1 MKKIPLEIVALSHS
15 VTQTHS
21 FAVILGELGGTR
33 RLPIVI
39 GGYEA
44 QAIAVALDNMKPSR
58 PLTHDLMKNVCDA
71 FHLELDHIFIS
82 RLSEGIFYSTLVFTD
97 TDDTIEID
105 SRTSDAIAMAVRF
118 ECPIFVAET
127 ILNEAGVETNK
138 DDLDLPIEQDEESLI
153 EKTIE
158 ELTGGGRPSSPS
170 AGSNFSNLSDADL
183 ETEMQ
188 IALQNEDYE
197 RAARLRDELNKR
209 K

>member
-21 FAVILGELGGTR
+21 FAVILGEIDGTR

-58 PLTHDLMKNVCDA
+58 PLTHDLLKHICDA
-71 FHLELDHIFIS
+71 FKLELDHIHIS
-82 RLSEGIFYSTLVFTD
+82 QLKEGIFFSKLVFING
-97 TDDTIEID
+97 DDTLEID

-118 ECPIFVAET
+118 ECPIFVAQS
-127 ILNEAGVETNK
+127 ILDEAGV
-138 DDLDLPIEQDEESLI
+138 DGEQDALLDSHQSEEELI

-158 ELTGGGRPSSPS
+158 ELTSMPLNNPPAGAADYSSLS
-170 AGSNFSNLSDADL
+170 ADEL
-183 ETEMQ
+183 EEEMQ
-188 IALQNEDYE
+188 RAIQNEDYE
-197 RAARLRDELNKR
+197 KAARIRDELNKR
-209 K
+209 